1 MTPNKKQHVDS
12 CISLGFVCGVVLFF
26 FFLLSFPFCSQLHF
40 GDLSK
45 EVLMREMG
53 LMDGLGIGWM
63 ATSRVAEA
71 QCPNADE

>member
-1 MTPNKKQHVDS
+1 MRPKKKQHVDS

-26 FFLLSFPFCSQLHF
+26 FLLSFPFCSQVRF

-45 EVLMREMG
+45 EVLIREMG

-63 ATSRVAEA
+63 ATSRVAET
-71 QCPNADE
+71 QCPNRDE